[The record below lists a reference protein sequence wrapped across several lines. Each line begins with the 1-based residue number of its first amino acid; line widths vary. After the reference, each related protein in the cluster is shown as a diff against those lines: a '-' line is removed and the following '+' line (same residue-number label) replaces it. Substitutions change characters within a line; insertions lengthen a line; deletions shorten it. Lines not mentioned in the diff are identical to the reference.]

1 MESTILAI
9 DRITTIES
17 RKDELVEKVEAF
29 FENREKNGVN
39 VVVPIKKNQFE
50 NVCRMAMATTSVK
63 EVINFIRYQ
72 IGRAKENEGW
82 RDNRFGEELVK
93 EIDAVAK
100 LDTSVSIELVRLFL
114 GFWNRHALYK
124 RPDNN

>member
-1 MESTILAI
+1 MGSTISAI

-17 RKDELVEKVEAF
+17 KKDELVEEVESF
-29 FENREKNGVN
+29 FEDREERRTD
-39 VVVPIKKNQFE
+39 VVPIKKNQFE

-63 EVINFIRYQ
+63 EVMNFIRYQ
-72 IGRAKENEGW
+72 IGRDKDNQGW
-82 RDNRFGEELVK
+82 GNSNFGEDLIK
-93 EIDAVAK
+93 KIDMVAK
-100 LDTSVSIELVRLFL
+100 LDLSVSIELVRLFL